1 MELTFHVRRAVAADA
16 AAIAEYNVR
25 LAWETEQKRLDLAT
39 VRTGV
44 EAVLNDLSKGVYYV
58 ADCGGDVVV
67 GQVCVTY
74 EWSDWRNG
82 NFWWL
87 QSVYVE
93 MGWRGRGLFRN
104 LFTHVKR
111 EAARA
116 GNVVGLRLYV
126 EEHNAAAQEVYRRRG
141 MQRAAYQVFELEI
154 EPRAGLEVIK
164 PG

>member
-1 MELTFHVRRAVAADA
+1 MELTFHIRRAVTVDA
-16 AAIAEYNVR
+16 AAIAEYNLR
-25 LAWETEQKRLDLAT
+25 LAWETEQKRLDRAT
-39 VRTGV
+39 VRAGV
-44 EAVLNDLSKGVYYV
+44 EAVLNDPAKGVYYV

-104 LFTHVKR
+104 LFAHVRR

-126 EEHNAAAQEVYRRRG
+126 DEHNAAAQEVYRRRG
-141 MQRAAYQVFELEI
+141 MKSTSYQVYELE
-154 EPRAGLEVIK
+154 LEAAA
-164 PG
+164 